1 MCFKNNTCC
10 CCNMPLWVGV
20 LIIGLMEY
28 GTGYEMMA
36 VGLEWGGLYMFN
48 SIWFALLFVPSL
60 FYNPQYR
67 KALITVYTITL
78 ILNILGAIGMEVN
91 WAMLEEDQQKAAIA
105 DMRAAGAGAGMGGG
119 DKAAYGF
126 IINYLVD
133 NGPMQAWNMTD
144 EQKEDPV
151 QWEEDRVNGAMMM
164 MTVDMWV
171 NMIFLRI
178 FFTVVL
184 KKFEQEGFWLK
195 TANGEDTDASHPC
208 RPTMCCSGC
217 MGTKM

>member
-1 MCFKNNTCC
+1 
-10 CCNMPLWVGV
+10 MPLWVGV
-20 LIIGLMEY
+20 LFIGLLEY
-28 GTGYEMMA
+28 GAGYEMMA
-36 VGLEWGGLYMFN
+36 IGLEWGGLYMFS

-67 KALITVYTITL
+67 KALITVYTIVL

-91 WAMLEEDQQKAAIA
+91 WAMLSEEQQKDAIA

-133 NGPMQAWNMTD
+133 NGPMQEWNMPEDVKGDAEKTAQWND
-144 EQKEDPV
+144 E
-151 QWEEDRVNGAMMM
+151 RVEGAMLM
-164 MTVDMWV
+164 MTIDMWI

-178 FFTVVL
+178 FFTIVL

-217 MGTKM
+217 MGTKQ